1 MINPET
7 DRAVTEAMF
16 MARVRMREIF
26 LKTRD
31 EIISRALKDL
41 FLK

>member
-1 MINPET
+1 MITPEKE
-7 DRAVTEAMF
+7 RAVTEVMS
-16 MARVRMREIF
+16 MARVIMMKI

-41 FLK
+41 F